1 MSTCDMCGNER
12 DLVDAIVEGSMLHVC
27 RTCARHGKVVT
38 VERPILTPSQPKRVV
53 LEEISRYVMDT
64 YASLV
69 KQGREKKNWK
79 QEDLAHHIKERESI
93 IHKIESGHLKPSLEL
108 AEKLERALSIVLVIT
123 YEEPK
128 EKKINLKDDALTI
141 GDLIKLKDKRNV

>member
-1 MSTCDMCGNER
+1 MCGNEQE
-12 DLVDAIVEGSMLHVC
+12 LVDAIVEGSMLQVC
-27 RTCARHGKVVT
+27 RKCVRHGKVVT
-38 VERPILTPSQPKRVV
+38 VERPVLQQPRPKKLA

-64 YASLV
+64 YATLV

-93 IHKIESGHLKPSLEL
+93 IHKIESGHLKPSFEL
-108 AEKLERALSIVLVIT
+108 AEKLERALSIVLILT

-141 GDLIKLKDKRNV
+141 GDLIKFKDQGNE